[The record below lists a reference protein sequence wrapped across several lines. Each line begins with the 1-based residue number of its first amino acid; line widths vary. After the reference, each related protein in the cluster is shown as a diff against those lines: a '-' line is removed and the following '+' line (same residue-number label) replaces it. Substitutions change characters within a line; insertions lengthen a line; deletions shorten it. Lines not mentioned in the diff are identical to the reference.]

1 MPMKKLLTLLFVFI
15 ISVFVITTFITP
27 ISIASSEIY
36 VWSPTSEPLNSVQT
50 SVNSVENNVPTNN
63 EYTNSNT
70 SSANSNSTMKGNT
83 TYKSENQETTIT
95 TNVDKSLLNSVPSSV
110 GTDLNLECGGAVL
123 IEQNSG
129 RVLYDHNMHQKLRPA
144 SVTKIMSIL
153 LIMEAIDSGRLSYTD
168 KIPCT
173 ETAAAMGGSQIWLDV
188 REELTVDEML
198 KAICV
203 VSANDCT
210 VAMAEYLAGSQEAF
224 VEQMNAKAKELG
236 MNDTNF
242 KNCHGIDEDGHETSA
257 YDIALMSRELL
268 TKHPDITK
276 YTTIWMDSLR
286 DGKSELVNT
295 NKLIRNY
302 KGATGLKTG
311 STSIALYNLSA
322 SATRDNLSLIAVIM
336 KAPTTKIRFA
346 EAEKLLDYGF
356 SNFQYSKFSNEN
368 DILKSISVQKG
379 VKDSI
384 DIAYETSVGA
394 LVKKGE
400 SKNVEQTINIPEIIS
415 APINKGDIIGNIV
428 YTIDGNEVAKVNI
441 VANESVEKNNIINMI
456 NYVFKKWSFLR

>member
-83 TYKSENQETTIT
+83 YKSENQETTIT

-110 GTDLNLECGGAVL
+110 GTDLNLECGSAVL

-268 TKHPDITK
+268 TKYPDITK

>member
-15 ISVFVITTFITP
+15 ISIFVITTFITP

-63 EYTNSNT
+63 KYTNSNT
-70 SSANSNSTMKGNT
+70 SSANSNSTMKGN

-123 IEQNSG
+123 IEENSG

-268 TKHPDITK
+268 TKHPNITK

-384 DIAYETSVGA
+384 DLAYETSVGA

-415 APINKGDIIGNIV
+415 APINKGDVIGNIV

-441 VANESVEKNNIINMI
+441 IANESVEKNNIINMI

>member
-70 SSANSNSTMKGNT
+70 SSANSNSTIKGN

-356 SNFQYSKFSNEN
+356 CNFQYSKFSNEN

-384 DIAYETSVGA
+384 DLAYETSVGA

-415 APINKGDIIGNIV
+415 APINKGDVIGNIV

-441 VANESVEKNNIINMI
+441 IANESVEKNNIINMI

>member
-1 MPMKKLLTLLFVFI
+1 LLFVFI
-15 ISVFVITTFITP
+15 ISIFVITTFITP

-63 EYTNSNT
+63 KYTNSNT
-70 SSANSNSTMKGNT
+70 SSANSNSTMKGN

-268 TKHPDITK
+268 TKHPNITK

-384 DIAYETSVGA
+384 DLAYETSVGA

-415 APINKGDIIGNIV
+415 APINKGDVIGNIV

-441 VANESVEKNNIINMI
+441 IANESVEKNNIINMI

>member
-1 MPMKKLLTLLFVFI
+1 MSFKKLTIFFCI
-15 ISVFVITTFITP
+15 FVISFFMVTT
-27 ISIASSEIY
+27 SLASSEIY
-36 VWSPTSEPLNSVQT
+36 VWSPTSEPLNNSIQT
-50 SVNSVENNVPTNN
+50 SANV
-63 EYTNSNT
+63 TNSNT
-70 SSANSNSTMKGNT
+70 NVVETPTKNATSSEVNTAENATSNEVTNTLSNTSTLTNT
-83 TYKSENQETTIT
+83 T
-95 TNVDKSLLNSVPSSV
+95 SV

-144 SVTKIMSIL
+144 SVTKVMSLL

-173 ETAAAMGGSQIWLDV
+173 EEAAAMGGSQIWLDV

-224 VEQMNAKAKELG
+224 VAQMNDKAKELG
-236 MNDTNF
+236 MNDTTF

-322 SATRDNLSLIAVIM
+322 SATRDDLSLIAVVM

-356 SNFQYSKFSNEN
+356 NNFQYSKFANEG
-368 DILKSISVQKG
+368 DIIKTISVEKG
-379 VKDSI
+379 VKDNI
-384 DIAYETSVGA
+384 ELAYENSAGA
-394 LVKKGE
+394 LIKKGE
-400 SKNVEQTINIPEIIS
+400 SKNVEQTINIPDKIS
-415 APINKGDIIGNIV
+415 APINKGDVIGNIV
-428 YTIDGNEVAKVNI
+428 YTVDGNEISKVNI
-441 VANESVEKNNIINMI
+441 IANETVEKNNLINMI
-456 NYVFKKWSFLR
+456 NYIFTKWSFRN